1 MNMNIL
7 EQEDLIKGAPD
18 DLLLQEAQSPTGR
31 VPQFLVVSEIQ
42 RRKSMRDRFSA
53 QEQQPEQSVAEQ
65 IVAGAASQMP
75 PQGIGALQP
84 QMPPPLPQ
92 MPQQAPVMAMPPPQ
106 MPPEMMAAQNAPMA
120 PPPQMMAAGG
130 GRMPYQRMN
139 HGGVIPPNA
148 LVEDASKFDSE
159 SLNDM
164 RDSEKGWGSPKDMG
178 IPRVIKE
185 AASSVRDAA
194 NIRNIGFDGRNITG
208 SGSFML
214 PNGLELGASG
224 YAGSGGAGITG
235 LDAFKEL
242 QNNRFIRG
250 QVDPLN
256 KSFGLQFGGSFPG
269 LNQGGLVRMANGQ
282 QVETDDDQSFFK
294 EVKEMGA
301 DASTAVKE
309 YYSDPDGSPNWSKI
323 GLHGATALFTFTPA
337 GWFVKS
343 AQLAKGAYGGIRAMQ
358 KAKSFIPPSV
368 QTNLGTKIAQQLKLK
383 GPGRGNSKKDW
394 YGNLIRENPSLAA
407 KFAGESAIKSLP
419 SGITRIG
426 GFVKRNPK
434 KIGIGTLYGTQSF
447 TGAELP
453 FMGGETEEVK
463 EQVSASV
470 GNITENVAA
479 KAAADRARKIEY
491 IRNRRNIN
499 NNASG
504 GIIQM
509 QSGSKVPLDNF
520 DDMSDEEINA
530 LYTKAQ
536 ADADAQ
542 AKADAAGAVDLVDL
556 DLVVDPADAEADA
569 GTGTAGVGTAEADA
583 GTGTGSA
590 AGNQALTGSGVNLSN
605 NTNQQLLDMMAESR
619 GNIKDISSRFKD
631 IKGPDY
637 ETLKAGIREGVDEDV
652 LSSILMSMAKSIY
665 EGKGLAGADVSG
677 AQKIRQ
683 RAKDAMNAI
692 TLAESRGASE
702 RELADLNRELQTE
715 ISLMAPFSALQAP
728 PKTAITNLRK
738 LQNELAAL
746 EQADPDN
753 PQIIQHQAAIAR
765 ITSPTRQ
772 GMIMDL
778 VAKMGTGKME
788 KGKLITGVDL
798 LDAADK
804 GIWNALIEGNIEF
817 VDRATESM
825 FKEGGLVREAD
836 GIYRSVN

>member
-18 DLLLQEAQSPTGR
+18 NLLLQEAQSPTGR

-84 QMPPPLPQ
+84 QMPPPPLPQ

-106 MPPEMMAAQNAPMA
+106 MPPEMMAAQNTPMA

-139 HGGVIPPNA
+139 YGGVIPPNA

-242 QNNRFIRG
+242 PNNRFIRG
-250 QVDPLN
+250 QADPLN
-256 KSFGLQFGGSFPG
+256 KSYGVQFGGSFPG

-542 AKADAAGAVDLVDL
+542 AKADAAGAGAVDLVDL

-702 RELADLNRELQTE
+702 KELADLNRELQTE
-715 ISLMAPFSALQAP
+715 ISLMAPFSALQTPTKRKITTLETLQERRATLP
-728 PKTAITNLRK
+728 PG
-738 LQNELAAL
+738 L
-746 EQADPDN
+746 ERDEVDMRIKRMTEPSAGDIVAGIIKKMEQGVPVYDPVSGK
-753 PQIIQHQAAIAR
+753 P
-765 ITSPTRQ
+765 
-772 GMIMDL
+772 
-778 VAKMGTGKME
+778 TGKILYGDNALTE
-788 KGKLITGVDL
+788 TDHAVLDKARQTGL
-798 LDAADK
+798 LDKIMRD
-804 GIWNALIEGNIEF
+804 INVDEF
-817 VDRATESM
+817 V
-825 FKEGGLVREAD
+825 G
-836 GIYRSVN
+836 VN